1 MLRDLSDFAK
11 LLLEGGFL
19 VVTFFGKRV
28 RTKGFTN
35 EYMGQLPGNFLL
47 WEMLALGIFCLSFR
61 VCKSSS
67 SDVLICMHV
76 MFVANPYFSAMF
88 VTNCISLM
96 GLALFFFSPFVFYAL
111 HIYFTNLN

>member
-28 RTKGFTN
+28 LTIGFIN
-35 EYMGQLPGNFLL
+35 EYMGQLPGNFLP
-47 WEMLALGIFCLSFR
+47 WEMLALGISCLSFR

-67 SDVLICMHV
+67 SDVLICMPV
-76 MFVANPYFSAMF
+76 MFIANSYFSTMF

-96 GLALFFFSPFVFYAL
+96 GPALFFFF
-111 HIYFTNLN
+111 